1 VDESYLGKK
10 CARKTD
16 TEDFNNA
23 VDEIHKQE
31 KSFFLWV
38 CVRAR
43 AHLERIQFIVAGYNN
58 QFYLICISTTK
69 NVFVRYEVLMAV
81 TTKITVVRDVT
92 PCGLVERS

>member
-1 VDESYLGKK
+1 MSNVRTNTTDRSLCSLTGILETTILCVDESYLGKK

-31 KSFFLWV
+31 KSFFLRV

-43 AHLERIQFIVAGYNN
+43 AH
-58 QFYLICISTTK
+58 
-69 NVFVRYEVLMAV
+69 
-81 TTKITVVRDVT
+81 
-92 PCGLVERS
+92 VERNSVYCSWL